1 MALEWHD
8 FDGRSLLDG
17 PELRGVAGHLWFSN
31 GRWVSNTPPVSGD
44 WPTLEAAK
52 TAIVQ
57 ALLKDAVDQ
66 LSALSQ
72 LAPIPVE
79 SFTGLR
85 TEPVAPKWDEV
96 FVAQHIEAILVGTF
110 GIDLDTA
117 ISGYCAE
124 KLMELIRKVVAESYG
139 RTRAPLSDRVRE
151 EIAEVVRMSCAAV
164 KNNLME
170 PEEVAEN
177 IMKMFWA
184 GVAMTGASS
193 TLPAHGSWSA
203 GFVSGVDPAQPG
215 SERTVYHDGKGN
227 AVDPPPHQLTGVH
240 CLVGH
245 RDADGKVLPACRKCS
260 TCGGWVA
267 YDKQDEVCPGK
278 SA

>member
-52 TAIVQ
+52 SEIVQ
-57 ALLKDAVDQ
+57 ALLKNAVDQ

-96 FVAQHIEAILVGTF
+96 FVAQELRGILKHES
-110 GIDLDTA
+110 A
-117 ISGYCAE
+117 MCYCYCYDKFE
-124 KLMELIRKVVAESYG
+124 RVMELIRRVVAESYG
-139 RTRAPLSDRVRE
+139 RTGGPLSDRIRE

-164 KNNLME
+164 KNNLMT
-170 PEEVAEN
+170 PEDVAEN
-177 IMKMFWA
+177 IMKLFKVCAEMPRH
-184 GVAMTGASS
+184 GAR
-193 TLPAHGSWSA
+193 A
-203 GFVSGVDPAQPG
+203 
-215 SERTVYHDGKGN
+215 
-227 AVDPPPHQLTGVH
+227 
-240 CLVGH
+240 
-245 RDADGKVLPACRKCS
+245 
-260 TCGGWVA
+260 
-267 YDKQDEVCPGK
+267 
-278 SA
+278 